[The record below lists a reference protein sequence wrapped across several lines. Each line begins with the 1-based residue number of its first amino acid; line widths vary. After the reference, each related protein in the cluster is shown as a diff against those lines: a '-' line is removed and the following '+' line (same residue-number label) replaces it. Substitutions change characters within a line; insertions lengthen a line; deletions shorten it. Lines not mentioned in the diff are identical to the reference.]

1 MVRSRRMVPF
11 AILATIIL
19 AQSAGAANKPDENSP
34 PQGAAAATFEQ
45 PMSVVQAQAV
55 TALTVLGCELK
66 TQLPSY
72 VEGKRVRKVGVFV
85 GSGGETLRVWLA
97 EVEGRTE
104 VRVSTSKTFVGGAGQ
119 KNWDKQIVEE
129 ITKGL
134 AQAAPVEAPV
144 TADPPV
150 EETPTTG
157 T

>member
-1 MVRSRRMVPF
+1 MRFSKITRTF
-11 AILATIIL
+11 AVVAIMLLAHD
-19 AQSAGAANKPDENSP
+19 ASAASNADENSP
-34 PQGAAAATFEQ
+34 PAGAANATFDQ
-45 PMSVVQAQAV
+45 PIAAVQVQAV
-55 TALTVLGCELK
+55 NALTVLGCEFK
-66 TQLPSY
+66 KQLPNY

-97 EVEGRTE
+97 EVGGKIE

-134 AQAAPVEAPV
+134 AQPVAAQAP
-144 TADPPV
+144 A
-150 EETPTTG
+150 TG